1 MFVFVHRRLQ
11 MIVIIVYH
19 GERQRHRYSR
29 EHFNEYTMQ
38 ALNVEKRSSYLGRF
52 DPSNAEW

>member
-11 MIVIIVYH
+11 MVVIVVYDR
-19 GERQRHRYSR
+19 ERQRRRYSR
-29 EHFNEYTMQ
+29 EYFNEYTMQ

-52 DPSNAEW
+52 DPSNAGW

>member
-11 MIVIIVYH
+11 MVVIVVYDR
-19 GERQRHRYSR
+19 ERQRRRYSR

-52 DPSNAEW
+52 DPSNAGW